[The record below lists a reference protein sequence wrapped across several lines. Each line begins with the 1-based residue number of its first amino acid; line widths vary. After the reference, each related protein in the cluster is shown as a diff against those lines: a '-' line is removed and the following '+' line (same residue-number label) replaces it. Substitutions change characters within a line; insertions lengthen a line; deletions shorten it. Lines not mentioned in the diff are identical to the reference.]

1 MSGKKKLFRQ
11 GVDLANSRRM
21 RVRRRARPRIV
32 RHATRQIIIVVTIAV
47 AFWATMD
54 FFVET
59 WLPHN
64 SERTTSGEKS
74 STQTSC
80 ELIGC
85 VHQAA
90 HDGCSQKQ
98 AQRKLC

>member
-59 WLPHN
+59 WPPHN

-90 HDGCSQKQ
+90 HG
-98 AQRKLC
+98 RER

>member
-74 STQTSC
+74 ST
-80 ELIGC
+80 
-85 VHQAA
+85 
-90 HDGCSQKQ
+90 
-98 AQRKLC
+98 

>member
-64 SERTTSGEKS
+64 PVLPERANYCGREILNSN
-74 STQTSC
+74 
-80 ELIGC
+80 EL
-85 VHQAA
+85 
-90 HDGCSQKQ
+90 
-98 AQRKLC
+98 

>member
-1 MSGKKKLFRQ
+1 MVATPFYQASAIWRSGRSLSAYERGMSGKKKLFRQ

-64 SERTTSGEKS
+64 SERTTPGEKS
-74 STQTSC
+74 
-80 ELIGC
+80 
-85 VHQAA
+85 
-90 HDGCSQKQ
+90 
-98 AQRKLC
+98 